1 MSHTSEI
8 SAVAIVDIAALEGA
22 VSDLKAS
29 GVRCSLVKNAKPRA
43 FYNNQQG
50 MGVAPYVLKL
60 EDSPYDVG
68 FYENGQGGY
77 VARTD
82 LFAGHIQRI
91 LGTTVRG
98 PKETAE
104 QAALG
109 KLYQTY
115 AVNAAIRQAPRLLQQ
130 PARHGRGTICPQAG
144 RQPL

>member
-22 VSDLKAS
+22 VAELKAA
-29 GVRCSLVKNAKPRA
+29 GVRCSLVKDTTPRA
-43 FYNNQQG
+43 FYATQEG
-50 MGVAPYVLKL
+50 MGQAPYVLKL

-68 FYENGQGGY
+68 FYENGKGGY

-82 LFAGHIQRI
+82 LFAGHVQRI
-91 LGTTVRG
+91 LGAVRG
-98 PKETAE
+98 AKETAE

-115 AVNAAIRQAPRLLQQ
+115 AVHAAIRQA
-130 PARHGRGTICPQAG
+130 T
-144 RQPL
+144 RQGYRVQRSVKADGSVQLTMNV

>member
-115 AVNAAIRQAPRLLQQ
+115 AVNAAIRQATRQGYRVQ
-130 PARHGRGTICPQAG
+130 RSVKADGTVQ
-144 RQPL
+144 LTMNV